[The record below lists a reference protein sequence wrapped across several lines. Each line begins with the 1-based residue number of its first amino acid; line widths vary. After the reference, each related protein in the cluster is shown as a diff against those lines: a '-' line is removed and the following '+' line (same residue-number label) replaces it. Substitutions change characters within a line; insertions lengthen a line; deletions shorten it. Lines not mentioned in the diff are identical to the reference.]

1 MGPAGY
7 PHAGNVFY
15 SPDIEDKNAIVH
27 MQGNSNRLLGCGTE
41 CAGNSVVAFAPGTY
55 SNVLEQVG
63 ITTGHIDQFDMSE
76 IVPARRRFADEIA

>member
-1 MGPAGY
+1 M
-7 PHAGNVFY
+7 FY

-63 ITTGHIDQFDMSE
+63 ITTGHIDQFDMSVKDWGKANFAGRWRPDL
-76 IVPARRRFADEIA
+76 IARR